1 MKTSKHTLGRS
12 VTLFM
17 ALAVFAM
24 IFTGCKKSDS
34 SNNGGGVIPT
44 PTPPIGDY
52 GTITVAGQE
61 YNIVIASYEEYFDED
76 IQKNV
81 VAIGLAD
88 GITED
93 ANIFALSLIGV
104 QNLPSNGT
112 YNYSVQDPMP
122 DGSCSG
128 MLKSQ
133 QGVLLCI
140 DGTATLSG
148 TTADYRIQSSGS
160 ATPIGQAQE
169 MSFNVNFNGPMIEAQ
184 E

>member
-1 MKTSKHTLGRS
+1 MKQIYKTSTA
-12 VTLFM
+12 LFM

-34 SNNGGGVIPT
+34 SNNGGGVTPT
-44 PTPPIGDY
+44 PTPPVVGDY

-61 YNIVIASYEEYFDED
+61 YTIVVASYEAYFDED
-76 IQKNV
+76 LQKNI

-88 GITED
+88 DITET
-93 ANIFALSLIGV
+93 ANIFAINLIGV

-112 YNYSVQDPMP
+112 YEYTVQDPMP

-148 TTADYRIQSSGS
+148 TAANYSIQSSGS
-160 ATPIGQAQE
+160 ATPLGQGQE
-169 MSFNVNFNGPMIEAQ
+169 MAFNVSFNGPMIEAAD
-184 E
+184 

>member
-1 MKTSKHTLGRS
+1 MKNIYKLSTA
-12 VTLFM
+12 LFM

-61 YNIVIASYEEYFDED
+61 YNIVIASYKAYYDEEL
-76 IQKNV
+76 QKNV

-112 YNYSVQDPMP
+112 YEYTVQDPMP

-148 TTADYRIQSSGS
+148 TADNYSIQSSGS
-160 ATPIGQAQE
+160 ATPLGGNGQE